1 MDITFD
7 KKSVLVTGAVRGIGK
22 QICHQ
27 FAANGATVWAAD
39 IETTLLDGITD
50 GLAADTA
57 ARIRPIELDVTN
69 PQAVSNL
76 VSRISQQA
84 TSGAVDVVVHSAGGV
99 RSRFKTPIED
109 VTDEDWRVIQA
120 VNLDGAFNLARA
132 VVPAMKQNGHGRII
146 VISSRAGIGVS
157 LTGVQSYGTAKAA
170 QIGLVKQLAAE
181 LGQFGI
187 TVNSVA
193 PGFMPTSPD
202 YVKQWHSYGEEKQ
215 KALVEGIA
223 MRRIG
228 RPDDI
233 ANAVLFF
240 ASEQASWITGQTLA
254 VTGGP

>member
-1 MDITFD
+1 MPTAEIEALDAIRFQKFIRRTQFPHD
-7 KKSVLVTGAVRGIGK
+7 CRAQPGVLT
-22 QICHQ
+22 
-27 FAANGATVWAAD
+27 
-39 IETTLLDGITD
+39 
-50 GLAADTA
+50 
-57 ARIRPIELDVTN
+57 
-69 PQAVSNL
+69 
-76 VSRISQQA
+76 
-84 TSGAVDVVVHSAGGV
+84 
-99 RSRFKTPIED
+99 
-109 VTDEDWRVIQA
+109 
-120 VNLDGAFNLARA
+120 RA
-132 VVPAMKQNGHGRII
+132 
-146 VISSRAGIGVS
+146 
-157 LTGVQSYGTAKAA
+157 GVQSDGTAKAA

-215 KALVEGIA
+215 QALVEGIA

-240 ASEQASWITGQTLA
+240 ASEQAGWITGQTLA